1 MFNAWI
7 DLLGF
12 HCKFGGEGWG
22 GFEKKERSK

>member
-22 GFEKKERSK
+22 GFEKKRKE